1 MPKLIKKKHI
11 FIINSLIGKAVYLGM
26 ETPIYFLVV
35 LLSGLLTYIIQK
47 VFIHYKKFDDFNHRS
62 SHKTLATRTGGI
74 GIFVTLLI
82 ISSYFYFNK
91 IELFDYS
98 LFIPLGIMFIVGAYD
113 DLYHADFKLKF
124 LLQIIVAKII
134 IDQGY
139 VISNYHGLFGL
150 YEVPWF
156 LAQLSTVFVF
166 LVIINAINFIDG
178 IDGLAITE
186 VIKTIILIEF
196 FSGIQTPLTPFFIL
210 LVLSIL
216 PLYYFNFK
224 KKKKVFLGDGGSLLL
239 GTMVSIYI
247 FYVLGNEYEFKIG
260 FQLNKVLFAVL
271 IILYPLIDLL
281 RVFILR
287 LKEGKSPFK
296 ADQNHIHHFLLK
308 KKLSH
313 FSINVSIL
321 FIELFTLTTILF
333 LLKHF

>member
-1 MPKLIKKKHI
+1 MPYRKR
-11 FIINSLIGKAVYLGM
+11 VYLCFM
-26 ETPIYFLVV
+26 DYLLYLLVFI
-35 LLSGLLTYIIQK
+35 LSGILTYIFQK
-47 VFIHYKKFDDFNHRS
+47 IFIYYKKFDDFNHRS

-74 GIFVTLLI
+74 GIFATLLI
-82 ISSYFYFNK
+82 ISSYFYLNK

-98 LFIPLGIMFIVGAYD
+98 LFIPLGIMFIVGVYD

-186 VIKTIILIEF
+186 VIKIVVLIEF
-196 FSGIQTPLTPFFIL
+196 FSGIQTPLTPFFVL
-210 LVLSIL
+210 LVLSLL

-224 KKKKVFLGDGGSLLL
+224 KKRKVFIGDGGSLLL

-247 FYVLGNEYEFKIG
+247 FYILGNEYEFKVG
-260 FQLNKVLFAVL
+260 FQLNKALFAVL

-287 LKEGKSPFK
+287 LKEGKSPFE

-308 KKLSH
+308 KELSH
-313 FSINVSIL
+313 FSINTLIL
-321 FIELFTLTTILF
+321 FAELCTLLTILF
-333 LLKHF
+333 LLKYF